1 MSTGIEKTPQA
12 AAILIID
19 DSPAN
24 VVILVDY
31 LDDLKIRLE
40 TDEAARRLNAEQQLL
55 IAKLQAARSTIT
67 VGKNGLARLVGR
79 RHCARNQQPHRVCEL
94 QYGFLAELL

>member
-40 TDEAARRLNAEQQLL
+40 TDEAVRRLNAEQQLL
-55 IAKLQAARSTIT
+55 IAKLQAAHDQ
-67 VGKNGLARLVGR
+67 L
-79 RHCARNQQPHRVCEL
+79 L
-94 QYGFLAELL
+94 QSEKMASLG